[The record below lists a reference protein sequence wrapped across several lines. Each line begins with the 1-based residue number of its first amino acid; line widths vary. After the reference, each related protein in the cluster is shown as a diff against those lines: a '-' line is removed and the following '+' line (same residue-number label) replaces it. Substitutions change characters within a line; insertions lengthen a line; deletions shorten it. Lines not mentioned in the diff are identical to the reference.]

1 MPFLRV
7 DDSLPDHRKY
17 RRLSDAALGLWV
29 RGSCYAN
36 RYLTDGHLDVDFVEV
51 ELQTGARQRLAE
63 ELVSRGIWEVTDTG
77 YLIHDHLDY
86 NPSREETEAKRAAR
100 AAAGRAG
107 GKASA
112 NGRPPV
118 GAGSKQT

>member
-36 RYLTDGHLDVDFVEV
+36 RYLTDGHLDADFIEV
-51 ELQTGARQRLAE
+51 ELQSGVRQKLAA

-77 YLIHDHLDY
+77 YVIHDHLDY

-107 GKASA
+107 GKAGT
-112 NGRPPV
+112 NGKHV
-118 GAGSKQT
+118 AHAGVKQT